1 MPNPSPVQ
9 NEKLKAKQ
17 FRPVGEVPGNVPL
30 ARKATYITL
39 PIDVHEALEALPKEE
54 KITWLRQLIT
64 DAARKELIKN

>member
-9 NEKLKAKQ
+9 NDKLKAKQ
-17 FRPVGEVPGNVPL
+17 FRAVGKVPGDVPL

-54 KITWLRQLIT
+54 KITWLRQVISI
-64 DAARKELIKN
+64 AARKELIKS